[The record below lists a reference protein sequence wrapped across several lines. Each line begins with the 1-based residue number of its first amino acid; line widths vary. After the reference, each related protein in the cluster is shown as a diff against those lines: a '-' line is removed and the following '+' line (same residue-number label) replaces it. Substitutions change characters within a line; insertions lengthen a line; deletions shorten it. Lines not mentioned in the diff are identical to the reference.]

1 MRRIAMT
8 LALCMLAGG
17 VEARPPENADPALAP
32 WFKSLRTE
40 DGGSCY
46 SEADCRPVEY
56 RVIEDHYEALI
67 GQQFG
72 VDPPRWLAVPRERI
86 LKKTDNPLGRAVACW
101 PSPAGCPI
109 RAVSASYC
117 RLRVDRSAGRGHRR
131 NDISGCARPVKFVI
145 QMCGSIA
152 DFAGKLR
159 INAVVPLE
167 ALTKQGHN
175 VSLVDLMR

>member
-8 LALCMLAGG
+8 LALCTLAGG
-17 VEARPPENADPALAP
+17 AEARPPENADPALAP

-40 DGGSCY
+40 DGGSCC

-86 LKKTDNPLGRAVACW
+86 LKKTDNPLGCAVACW
-101 PSPAGCPI
+101 LPYTGILC
-109 RAVSASYC
+109 
-117 RLRVDRSAGRGHRR
+117 
-131 NDISGCARPVKFVI
+131 FVLPP
-145 QMCGSIA
+145 Q
-152 DFAGKLR
+152 
-159 INAVVPLE
+159 V
-167 ALTKQGHN
+167 
-175 VSLVDLMR
+175 